1 MKVLR
6 NAHDRLAIHFEAQC
20 AIGDESRESVYFLDH
35 GLTADERNFLRDEV
49 KSNLVREPLTS
60 FEWNTAYIP
69 VVVCAVE
76 VGYCYEGNG
85 TDFWPTIEKLLGH
98 AFNIDDRVQL
108 SNWFAKASGRFGGVT
123 PDDSDWERAFCHIAW
138 PITHSVAA
146 KDIRRPFADCLRRFE
161 GSVDDDDLAIA
172 GQLSSISTQ
181 VGSRRYRTWLNRQSV
196 VAGIVRDLLGG
207 AKLHECGL
215 FSEGFRTRLI
225 EDFRHEPE
233 IQSAVRSVQSR
244 RKKELTKK
252 AKKTSAKAVAKDD
265 IRFGEFFLRQD
276 EHGDLALFGELPEMP
291 RSVQTSLRQVRRK
304 WQPRPWGFAGALA
317 LPSDALRS
325 IRGTFPVELSNVA
338 RANGERAFF
347 VGVEDLTLDD
357 ESAGWLRSVRF
368 HAAEKLVFRPIEL
381 HGDSSHAI
389 TSPTPHS
396 GTVWV
401 LMKPTST
408 WPEVDRECVGEI
420 DGGEIYAVD
429 SSNAFLRDWLKWPAA
444 NKPHDA
450 SEALVQWLYPT
461 PISINVDGRRV
472 FTTDDEIGIH
482 VRGDQVVDFV
492 IRQDRS
498 TLEQQ
503 SVNEVAL
510 VSIEQPGDYE
520 LLVQGSNKTIET
532 FSFSIIDKKGDGF
545 IEPDPEAPWR
555 CVLSHVDAGVTELT
569 RTDLFNRRLVL
580 DIEGDRTI
588 MGVTATVSLSP
599 GDAATSIFLQ
609 RVPAKLG
616 ANHPVWSQLIER
628 LPPSVVNSACDLSL
642 NVAIANVTKDEWRL
656 EAEIQ
661 NLWWEKQKNGIPV
674 ALCDQG
680 TFETRHECI
689 VTGNR
694 IHEPKEGYPFVS
706 IAYGSD
712 GSEFTF
718 DASVSVSGYAILG
731 LQLDKPN
738 RLLRRMEEAE
748 GNAGLRSIVSRFLQL
763 AAGTSSSLIAE
774 VNRVGA
780 VQTLREWILQSV
792 CGSNWVEKRRE
803 GTAFENS
810 NPVAVWWQVQQNHPD
825 LVQPKPEMPRAFS
838 QTLPSL
844 VLAEFAEL
852 LPLAW
857 WDGIVLGVSVD
868 DAASLDSVFKHLLDG
883 EEIYIDL
890 EVLTAS
896 LREANEKLCGSHMAD
911 LVVPV
916 TGGDELMNWTI
927 SGTSVASLAGSLV
940 DWSKKFLGR
949 GRGRQSWS
957 VDEMRDW
964 LNLLLYPERLR
975 KSSWQSVIEKLL
987 HDRPVARAGAF
998 VAWRVEQY
1006 ARMESLYEAALTA
1019 KPMPTETTFSQSE
1032 ARADGSVTGTQDG
1045 ETF

>member
-1 MKVLR
+1 MP
-6 NAHDRLAIHFEAQC
+6 
-20 AIGDESRESVYFLDH
+20 STYFLDH
-35 GLTADERNFLRDEV
+35 GIAGDERESLRG
-49 KSNLVREPLTS
+49 LVQDSLRRKPLDS
-60 FEWNTAYIP
+60 FDWSSAYLPLI
-69 VVVCAVE
+69 VCAVE
-76 VGYCYEGNG
+76 VGYDYEGNG
-85 TDFWPTIEKLLGH
+85 TDFWPTMEKRLGH
-98 AFNIDDRVQL
+98 AFDIDDRAIL

-123 PDDSDWERAFCHIAW
+123 PGESDWEQAFCHIAW

-146 KDIRRPFADCLRRFE
+146 RDIRRPFADCLRRFE
-161 GSVDDDDLAIA
+161 GRIEDDDMGIA
-172 GQLSSISTQ
+172 MQLSWIHTQ
-181 VGSRRYRTWLNRQSV
+181 VGSRRYRTWLSRQSV

-207 AKLHECGL
+207 PKLHENAL
-215 FSEGFRTRLI
+215 FSEGFRFRLI
-225 EDFRHEPE
+225 EDLRREPE
-233 IQSAVRSVQSR
+233 IQRAVRSVQSR
-244 RKKELTKK
+244 RKKESTKK
-252 AKKTSAKAVAKDD
+252 PKKTSAKAAGKED

-291 RSVQTSLRQVRRK
+291 RSVQTKLRQIRRK
-304 WQPRPWGFAGALA
+304 WQPRPWGFAGAVA

-338 RANGERAFF
+338 RANGEKAFF
-347 VGVEDLTLDD
+347 VGVEDLSLDG
-357 ESAGWLRSVRF
+357 ESIGWLRSVRF

-381 HGDSSHAI
+381 YGDGSHAI

-396 GTVWV
+396 GIVWV
-401 LMKPTST
+401 LTKPTSA
-408 WPEVDRECVGEI
+408 WPEVDRERVGEI

-429 SSNAFLRDWLKWPAA
+429 ASNAALREWLEWPAA
-444 NKPHDA
+444 NKTQDT

-461 PISINVDGRRV
+461 PVSINVDGRRV

-482 VRGDQVVDFV
+482 VQGDRVVEFV
-492 IRQDRS
+492 LRQERS

-503 SVNEVAL
+503 SVSEVAL

-520 LLVQGSNKTIET
+520 LLIQGNGKTIET

-545 IEPDPEAPWR
+545 IEPDPEVPWR

-588 MGVTATVSLSP
+588 EGVTATISLSP
-599 GDAATSIFLQ
+599 GDAVTSIYLP

-616 ANHPVWSQLIER
+616 ASHPAWSQLIER
-628 LPPSVVNSACDLSL
+628 LPPSVVHSACDLSL
-642 NVAIANVTKDEWRL
+642 KVALANVTKDEWLL
-656 EAEIQ
+656 EAEIH
-661 NLWWEKQKNGIPV
+661 NLWWEKQTNGIPV
-674 ALCDQG
+674 ALSDQG
-680 TFETRHECI
+680 TFGTRHECI

-694 IHEPKEGYPFVS
+694 IDEPREGYPFVS

-718 DASVSVSGYAILG
+718 DANVSVSGYAVLG

-738 RLLRRMEEAE
+738 RLLRRMEEAD
-748 GNAGLRSIVSRFLQL
+748 GNVGLQSIVSRYLQL
-763 AAGTSSSLIAE
+763 AAGKSSSLIAE

-780 VQTLREWILQSV
+780 VQTLRDWILQSV
-792 CGSNWVEKRRE
+792 CGSNWVGKRRA
-803 GTAFENS
+803 GTAIENS
-810 NPVAVWWQVQQNHPD
+810 NPVAVWWQVQQHHPG
-825 LVQPKPEMPRAFS
+825 LVQPKSEIPRVFS

-857 WDGIVLGVSVD
+857 WDGIVLGVGAD

-883 EEIYIDL
+883 EEIYIDS

-896 LREANEKLCGSHMAD
+896 LREANEILCGAHLAD

-916 TGGDELMNWTI
+916 TGGDELIKWSI
-927 SGTSVASLAGSLV
+927 SGVSVASLAGSLV

-975 KSSWQSVIEKLL
+975 KSSWQSVVEKLL

-998 VAWRVEQY
+998 VAWRVEQN
-1006 ARMESLYEAALTA
+1006 ARMESLYEATLTA
-1019 KPMPTETTFSQSE
+1019 KPTPRETASAQSE
-1032 ARADGSVTGTQDG
+1032 CMAVESVTGTQDG
-1045 ETF
+1045 DTF